1 MWDKVVNDILPP
13 LKLDPDWFVANKM
26 IKKLHNALLAD
37 DDILFFDEDS
47 GNVIF
52 SSDEMGIFSVDFN
65 NINLDNVNFDKDDPK
80 TIIHV
85 RLITWYNRLKQR
97 KSFKTDMSKEL
108 MPVAWHP
115 TRWWDW
121 CNPEDEKKEIEPT
134 FTDKN

>member
-1 MWDKVVNDILPP
+1 MWDKVVNNILPP
-13 LKLDPDWFVANKM
+13 LKLDPDWSVANKM

-52 SSDEMGIFSVDFN
+52 SSDEMGIFSVDLN

-97 KSFKTDMSKEL
+97 K
-108 MPVAWHP
+108 
-115 TRWWDW
+115 
-121 CNPEDEKKEIEPT
+121 
-134 FTDKN
+134 

>member
-52 SSDEMGIFSVDFN
+52 SSDEMSIFSVDLN

-97 KSFKTDMSKEL
+97 K
-108 MPVAWHP
+108 
-115 TRWWDW
+115 
-121 CNPEDEKKEIEPT
+121 
-134 FTDKN
+134 